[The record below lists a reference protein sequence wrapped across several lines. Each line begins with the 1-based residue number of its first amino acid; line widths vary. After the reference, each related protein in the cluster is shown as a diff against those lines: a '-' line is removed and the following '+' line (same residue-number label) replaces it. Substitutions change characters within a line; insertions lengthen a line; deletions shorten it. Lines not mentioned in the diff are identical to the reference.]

1 MEVLREKAQSM
12 SQMSFNWSSRR
23 DVHDLCEIIC
33 TTLCVGTNV
42 HFSEKRVSPQLPL
55 NFLKN
60 QGLKKRY

>member
-1 MEVLREKAQSM
+1 MVMVREEVQSM
-12 SQMSFNWSSRR
+12 SQMALNWSSQR
-23 DVHDLCEIIC
+23 DVHDLFEIIC
-33 TTLCVGTNV
+33 TTLCIGTNV